1 MRTTSL
7 HVTARLPKRAPAQGR
22 RLVAPVDVDRFGG
35 LAADAL
41 LAELD
46 TWPKPGLVSPLDNG
60 SHDDMDYDT
69 FLCSIN
75 VIRPF
80 FAELAEVG
88 AAGADMTELR
98 GIGRLAENAMLAA
111 TGGVNTHRGAI
122 FALGLLCAAAG
133 AACAERLPLS
143 AVGLARIVGER
154 WGREIMRGPIPLNS
168 HGSSALRRFGAG
180 GARMEA
186 ARSYPHA
193 RTIGLPALRAGRV
206 LTGDEGAARVHAF
219 FELLAAVEDTN
230 LLHRGGIEGLREAR
244 SVAHDF
250 LLSGGVGRADWLA
263 HAMAVHRAF
272 VARSLSPG
280 GSADL
285 LAVTVFLDCV
295 ENAP

>member
-7 HVTARLPKRAPAQGR
+7 HVTTSFRKREPAHGRAP
-22 RLVAPVDVDRFGG
+22 LAPVDADRFGG
-35 LAADAL
+35 MAADAL

-46 TWPKPGLVSPLDNG
+46 TWPKPGLVSQLDNG

-69 FLCSIN
+69 FLSSIN

-80 FAELAEVG
+80 YAELAEAG
-88 AAGADMTELR
+88 GAGADMAELR
-98 GIGRLAENAMLAA
+98 RIGGLAEDAMLAA

-133 AACAERLPLS
+133 AACAERFPLS
-143 AVGLARIVGER
+143 AERLARIVGER

-168 HGSSALRRFGAG
+168 HGSGALRRFGAG
-180 GARMEA
+180 GARLEA
-186 ARSYPHA
+186 AGSFPRARS
-193 RTIGLPALRAGRV
+193 IGLPALRAGRV
-206 LTGDEGAARVHAF
+206 LTGDERVARVHAF
-219 FELLAAVEDTN
+219 FALLAVMEDTN
-230 LLHRGGIEGLREAR
+230 LLHRGGIEGLRDAR
-244 SVAHDF
+244 RAARDF
-250 LLSGGVGRADWLA
+250 LLIGGVGRADWLA

-272 VARSLSPG
+272 VARRLSPG

-285 LAVTVFLDCV
+285 LAVTVFLDRV